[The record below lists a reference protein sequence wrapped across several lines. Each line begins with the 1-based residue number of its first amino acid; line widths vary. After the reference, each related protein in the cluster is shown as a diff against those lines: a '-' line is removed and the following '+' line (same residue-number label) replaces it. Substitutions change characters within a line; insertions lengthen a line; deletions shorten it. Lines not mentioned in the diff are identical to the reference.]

1 MCLTLQEHPKPS
13 CCNCGSE
20 ANSSLLSATSSLL
33 PNTATISSSHDLVAL
48 PGPVIN
54 GVAKPAEAASNSE
67 DELSEAADSRSV
79 TPDHPSAP
87 SVARPARR
95 PYLSDESS
103 LHEDDAEGSDDAD
116 FEGVPQSR
124 PTHLYTQPSS
134 SSDDVHDPQ
143 GKGAT
148 PEDEKYM
155 HMDPELYGLRRS
167 VCLSSSD
174 GHLLC

>member
-1 MCLTLQEHPKPS
+1 MRSAVQEHYKPS
-13 CCNCGSE
+13 CCNYGYE

-33 PNTATISSSHDLVAL
+33 PNTSTIPSSHDLVAL

-67 DELSEAADSRSV
+67 DELSEAAESRSV
-79 TPDHPSAP
+79 TPDNPPAR
-87 SVARPARR
+87 SVARPAGR

-103 LHEDDAEGSDDAD
+103 LHEDDAEGSDDAE
-116 FEGVPQSR
+116 FEGVPRSR
-124 PTHLYTQPSS
+124 PAPLYTQPSS
-134 SSDDVHDPQ
+134 SSDDVRNPQ

-155 HMDPELYGLRRS
+155 RMDPELYGLRRS
-167 VCLSSSD
+167 VCPSSGSSHLS
-174 GHLLC
+174 C

>member
-1 MCLTLQEHPKPS
+1 MSLTLQEDPKPS
-13 CCNCGSE
+13 CCNCSSD

-33 PNTATISSSHDLVAL
+33 SNTSTVPSSHDLVAL

-67 DELSEAADSRSV
+67 DELSEAAESRSV

-87 SVARPARR
+87 SVVRPASR

-103 LHEDDAEGSDDAD
+103 LHEDDAEGSDDA
-116 FEGVPQSR
+116 ELKGVPQSR

-134 SSDDVHDPQ
+134 SSDDVGNPQ

-155 HMDPELYGLRRS
+155 RMDPELYGLRRS
-167 VCLSSSD
+167 V
-174 GHLLC
+174 